1 MSNEQKVAII
11 TGASQGIGAE
21 LVKAYRDNGFVVV
34 ANSRSIKPSSDEGV
48 IAIAGNIGNRKVA
61 AQVVNIAVERFGRID
76 TLINNAGIFI
86 SKPFT
91 EYTEDEFQKVMD
103 VNLAG
108 FFRVTQFAVS
118 QMLPRG
124 SGHIVQIT
132 TSLVDQPI
140 AGVPAALASLTKGGL
155 DAVTR
160 SLAIEYAKNGIRVN
174 AVAPGIIKTP
184 MHAPETHEF
193 FAGLHPV
200 GRMGEVG
207 EIVDAIL
214 YLERAKFVTGE
225 TLTVDGGQ
233 HAGRR

>member
-11 TGASQGIGAE
+11 TGASQGIGAG
-21 LVKAYRDNGFVVV
+21 LVKAYRDNGFVFV
-34 ANSRSIKPSSDEGV
+34 ANSRSIKPSSDEGF

-91 EYTEDEFQKVMD
+91 EYTEDEFQKVIE

-108 FFRVTQFAVS
+108 FFSVTQFAVS
-118 QMLPRG
+118 QMLQRG

-184 MHAPETHEF
+184 MQPLKPMNSLPACIRSV
-193 FAGLHPV
+193 AWA
-200 GRMGEVG
+200 R
-207 EIVDAIL
+207 
-214 YLERAKFVTGE
+214 
-225 TLTVDGGQ
+225 
-233 HAGRR
+233 